1 MWITGSYMIQVS
13 QTNLRYETFSLHW
26 NGSTWSDVAMPLVS
40 GSDTLLAYEFS
51 SMDAISPTNVWA
63 VGGSGDNVIGIGHA
77 ERIAPRRRVRVVI
90 ARALPW
96 FAVTEPVGLGRG
108 RCDPAGARGAG

>member
-77 ERIAPRRRVRVVI
+77 ERIAPRRRFTCSGRDRQSFALVCGHRTRETLLR
-90 ARALPW
+90 RAWPW
-96 FAVTEPVGLGRG
+96 EV
-108 RCDPAGARGAG
+108 